1 MPRTKSFDELD
12 ILDKATDLF
21 WAQGYNGTP
30 PQDILDGT
38 GLSRSSLYDTYGDK
52 RTLFLRSL
60 RRYRDRETAAAID
73 HLDNAEDP
81 AHAIRR
87 IFHAIYEEL
96 VKTHSRKG
104 CFMIN
109 SLNELLPRDEEVEE
123 IVSENRQALEDAY
136 ARAIRRGQ
144 QQGKIAR
151 TYQPRPLARYLLN
164 SLWGLTSN
172 LKLGIDKR
180 IADDIV
186 KVTLSVL

>member
-1 MPRTKSFDELD
+1 MPRTKSFDELE

-21 WAQGYNGTP
+21 WSQGYNGTP

-73 HLDNAEDP
+73 YLDNAQDP
-81 AHAIRR
+81 AIAIRR
-87 IFHAIYEEL
+87 IFHAAYEVL
-96 VKTHSRKG
+96 VKAQERKG
-104 CFMIN
+104 CLMIN
-109 SLNELLPRDEEVEE
+109 SLNELLPQDEEVEE
-123 IVSENRQALEDAY
+123 IISENRQALEDAY

-144 QQGKIAR
+144 QQGKISR
-151 TYQPRPLARYLLN
+151 TYQPRALARYLLN
-164 SLWGLTSN
+164 CLWGLTNN